1 MVRYPI
7 PNSTFP
13 IAQAVQVPGNATTYY
28 VSGQVPPVVNKD
40 ADPASPQ
47 AYGDTKTQTVGVLN
61 RIKAILEG
69 LGLGMADVVKMQVFL
84 VHDARA
90 PMDFKAFM
98 EGYTQFFGGSQP
110 NLPARSVVGVAALA
124 NPGFLVE
131 IEVDRRQGYQI
142 STQTGMAEPR
152 KLLVRRP
159 CQRAG
164 YLSEFASMRRHAWE
178 SEMFGKIRFQ
188 DLLSRTFFG
197 SLSSPPWSRSARC
210 CPRRSPPKR

>member
-1 MVRYPI
+1 MKPGTMLSLGALFLSAVVVDPCAARAEVVRYPI

-13 IAQAVQVPGNATTYY
+13 IAQAVKVSGDTATYY
-28 VSGQVPPVVNKD
+28 ISGQVPPVVSKE
-40 ADPASPQ
+40 ADPNSPQ
-47 AYGDTKTQTVGVLN
+47 AYGDTRTQTIGALT

-90 PMDFKAFM
+90 PMDFRAFM

-131 IEVDRRQGYQI
+131 IEVIAVKD
-142 STQTGMAEPR
+142 T
-152 KLLVRRP
+152 K
-159 CQRAG
+159 
-164 YLSEFASMRRHAWE
+164 
-178 SEMFGKIRFQ
+178 
-188 DLLSRTFFG
+188 
-197 SLSSPPWSRSARC
+197 
-210 CPRRSPPKR
+210 

>member
-1 MVRYPI
+1 MKPAAILTLGALLTGALIASLNAARADVVRYPI

-13 IAQAVQVPGNATTYY
+13 ISQAVQVPGNATTYY
-28 VSGQVPPVVNKD
+28 VSGQVPPVLSKE
-40 ADPASPQ
+40 ADPSSPQ

-61 RIKAILEG
+61 KIKAILEG
-69 LGLGMADVVKMQVFL
+69 FGLGMADVVKMQVFL

-131 IEVDRRQGYQI
+131 IEVVAVKDN
-142 STQTGMAEPR
+142 
-152 KLLVRRP
+152 K
-159 CQRAG
+159 
-164 YLSEFASMRRHAWE
+164 
-178 SEMFGKIRFQ
+178 
-188 DLLSRTFFG
+188 
-197 SLSSPPWSRSARC
+197 
-210 CPRRSPPKR
+210 